1 MEYRWDSRKAPSNLT
16 KHGVSFE
23 EAATVFGDPL
33 FITFADPDHSIDE
46 KRFIIMGESNRQR
59 LLVVAYTERRKTV
72 RLISAREATR
82 GERIAYEEDI

>member
-1 MEYRWDSRKAPSNLT
+1 
-16 KHGVSFE
+16 
-23 EAATVFGDPL
+23 VFGDPL